1 MSDNLFP
8 GVEDRFPFPD
18 FSGGEDFLRQVR
30 VGLRQRQRRR
40 TFAASAAVT
49 ASAVLLFVMSFS
61 AIQRQIDEELWQEY
75 LLSEV
80 GEEVVDSPE
89 LDDFAWELYLESLM
103 QEEDLDLLLE
113 EILSLEGGEEWIQ
126 AINVKG

>member
-1 MSDNLFP
+1 MSDNLLP
-8 GVEDRFPFPD
+8 ETGGRFPLPN

-30 VGLRQRQRRR
+30 AGLHRRQRHRA
-40 TFAASAAVT
+40 FAVSAAAT
-49 ASAVLLFVMSFS
+49 ASVVLLFVLSFS
-61 AIQRQIDEELWQEY
+61 TIQRQIDEELWEEY
-75 LLSEV
+75 ILSEMV
-80 GEEVVDSPE
+80 VVDTQE
-89 LDDFAWELYLESLM
+89 LDDFAWELYLESLL

>member
-1 MSDNLFP
+1 MSDNLLLETEGRSP
-8 GVEDRFPFPD
+8 LPD
-18 FSGGEDFLRQVR
+18 FSGGEDFLRDLR
-30 VGLRQRQRRR
+30 ASLRHRQRYRAF
-40 TFAASAAVT
+40 TVSAAAV

-61 AIQRQIDEELWQEY
+61 TIQRQIDEELWEEY
-75 LLSEV
+75 ILSEM
-80 GEEVVDSPE
+80 EEVVDTQE

-113 EILSLEGGEEWIQ
+113 EILSLEGGEKWIQ